1 MGDEYLLEGARGE
14 LEPVAAALA
23 RAGIESR
30 IAPPPSD
37 CATPG

>member
-1 MGDEYLLEGARGE
+1 MSEYLLEGARAE
-14 LEPVAAALA
+14 LERVAAALA

-30 IAPPPSD
+30 IGLPPAD

>member
-1 MGDEYLLEGARGE
+1 MSVYLLEGARAE

-23 RAGIESR
+23 RAGIEAR
-30 IAPPPSD
+30 IGPPPAD